1 MTFFQDLAIAEVV
14 IGDIETFAQN
24 APVAVN
30 SVTVAGVTISGSVV
44 RLPNGPTAQFAAITN
59 IGGVIGLGFVAA
71 AGAPV
76 SFAEKIG
83 NTWIGYTL
91 SVVKAA

>member
-1 MTFFQDLAIAEVV
+1 MTFFQDLAVAEAV
-14 IGDIETFAQN
+14 IGEIESFAQN

-30 SVTVAGVTISGSVV
+30 PVHVGGVEISGSVV
-44 RLPNGPTAQFAAITN
+44 RLPQGPTPQFPALTN
-59 IGGVIGLGFVAA
+59 IGAILGLGLMA
-71 AGAPV
+71 AGGSAV

-91 SVVKAA
+91 QVQKAP